1 MQNVN
6 YRYGCCTK
14 FVRVANG
21 TVKTIKSATVVYFR
35 ACLSFKEFY
44 FDSEFDLKNGE
55 KESFSLFLEK
65 HRVSIHWYNI
75 CTKSVNDS
83 TLELEIHDYN
93 RKQLGEQNVQNT

>member
-44 FDSEFDLKNGE
+44 FDSEFDLKTE
-55 KESFSLFLEK
+55 
-65 HRVSIHWYNI
+65 
-75 CTKSVNDS
+75 
-83 TLELEIHDYN
+83 
-93 RKQLGEQNVQNT
+93 